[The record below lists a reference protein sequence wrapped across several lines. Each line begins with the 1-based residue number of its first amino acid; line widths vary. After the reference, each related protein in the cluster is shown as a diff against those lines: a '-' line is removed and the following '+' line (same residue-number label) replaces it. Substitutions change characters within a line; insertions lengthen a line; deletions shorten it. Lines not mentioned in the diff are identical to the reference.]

1 MALLQG
7 MWDNS
12 QVVLSIIYNPFYFLS
27 VSLITLLVLLRLE
40 PEIKAKITLVIK
52 LSTNNLDHAVNLNT
66 VVHAIS

>member
-1 MALLQG
+1 
-7 MWDNS
+7 
-12 QVVLSIIYNPFYFLS
+12 
-27 VSLITLLVLLRLE
+27 LLVLLRLE

>member
-12 QVVLSIIYNPFYFLS
+12 QVVLSTIYNPFYFLS

-52 LSTNNLDHAVNLNT
+52 LSTNNLNHAVNLNT
-66 VVHAIS
+66 VV